1 MFQPKAYDGA
11 RVKESQKL
19 MPSDKS
25 KSDPKNWK
33 PATKLVRGG
42 TMRSQFGETSEAI
55 FLTSGYA
62 YDSPEQAAARMTGDE
77 EGYVYSRYGNPTN
90 QMLADRLAMI
100 EGAETCR
107 VTSSGMGAIS
117 SAMIAPCSAGDR
129 VVAATALFGSCRHIC
144 STILP
149 RYGVET
155 EFVNG
160 SDLEAWKRALSKPT
174 RLVLIESPS
183 NPLLEAVDI
192 AAVAELAHAAGAKLV
207 VDNVFATPIL
217 QKPLEMGADVIVY
230 SATKHMDG
238 QGRVLCGA
246 ILGDS
251 EFIEEH
257 IDPWLRHTGPAAS
270 PFNAWV
276 VLKGLETMDLRVRQ
290 ASRNAAQVADALAKH
305 PNIAAVRYPGRS
317 DHPHFDVHQ
326 KQMEMGGTLIAFSV
340 KGARAE
346 VFKMLNALNLV
357 DVSNNLGDTK
367 SLACHPA
374 STTHRALTED
384 EQIEMGLDESWVRL
398 SVGLEDADDLIADL
412 SAALDV
418 L

>member
-1 MFQPKAYDGA
+1 MTK
-11 RVKESQKL
+11 R
-19 MPSDKS
+19 S
-25 KSDPKNWK
+25 KDWAL
-33 PATKLVRGG
+33 ATKLVREG
-42 TMRSQFGETSEAI
+42 TMRSQFGETSEAM

-62 YDSPEQAAARMTGDE
+62 YDSAEQAAARMSGDE

-90 QMLADRLAMI
+90 QMLAERLAAL

-107 VTSSGMGAIS
+107 VTASGMGAIS
-117 SAMIAPCSAGDR
+117 SAMIVPCSVGDR
-129 VVAATALFGSCRHIC
+129 VVAASALFGSCRHIC

-155 EFVNG
+155 KFVNG
-160 SDLEAWKRALSKPT
+160 SDMDAWKKALSKPT

-192 AAVAELAHAAGAKLV
+192 AAVAELAHAAGALLV

-217 QKPLEMGADVIVY
+217 QRPLELGADIAVY

-238 QGRVLCGA
+238 QGRVLLGA
-246 ILGDS
+246 ILGKS

-290 ASRNAAQVADALAKH
+290 ASTNAARIADTIAAH
-305 PNIAAVRYPGRS
+305 PNVQAVRYPGRS
-317 DHPHFDVHQ
+317 DHPHHAVHK
-326 KQMEMGGTLIAFSV
+326 KQMTQGGSLIAFSV

-346 VFKMLNALNLV
+346 AFKVLNSLELI
-357 DVSNNLGDTK
+357 DISNNLGDTK
-367 SLACHPA
+367 SLACHPC
-374 STTHRALTED
+374 STTHRALSEE
-384 EQIEMGLDESWVRL
+384 EQAEMGLDESWIRL
-398 SVGLEDADDLIADL
+398 SVGLEDAGDLETDLL
-412 SAALDV
+412 SALSAL
-418 L
+418 

>member
-1 MFQPKAYDGA
+1 MTK
-11 RVKESQKL
+11 R
-19 MPSDKS
+19 SD
-25 KSDPKNWK
+25 DWAL
-33 PATKLVRGG
+33 ATKLVRQG
-42 TMRSQFGETSEAI
+42 TMRSEFGETSEAM

-62 YDSPEQAAARMTGDE
+62 YASAEQAAARMAGDE

-90 QMLADRLAMI
+90 QMLAERLAAL

-107 VTSSGMGAIS
+107 VTASGMGAIS
-117 SAMIAPCSAGDR
+117 SAMIAPCSTGDR
-129 VVAATALFGSCRHIC
+129 VVAASALFGSCRHIC

-160 SDLEAWKRALSKPT
+160 SDLDAWKKALSKPT

-192 AAVAELAHAAGAKLV
+192 AAVAELAHQAGALLV
-207 VDNVFATPIL
+207 VDNVFATPVL
-217 QKPLEMGADVIVY
+217 QKPLELGADIAVY

-238 QGRVLCGA
+238 QGRVLLGA
-246 ILGDS
+246 ILGQS

-276 VLKGLETMDLRVRQ
+276 VLKGLETLELRVRQ
-290 ASRNAAQVADALAKH
+290 ACANAAHIADAIANH
-305 PNIAAVRYPGRS
+305 PNIAAVHYPGRA
-317 DHPHFDVHQ
+317 DHPHHAIHA
-326 KQMEMGGTLIAFSV
+326 KQMESGGTLIAFSV

-346 VFKMLNALNLV
+346 AFKVLNSLNLI
-357 DVSNNLGDTK
+357 DISNNLGDTK
-367 SLACHPA
+367 SLACHPC
-374 STTHRALTED
+374 STTHRALTEE
-384 EQIEMGLDESWVRL
+384 EQAEMGLDESWIRL
-398 SVGLEDADDLIADL
+398 SVGLEDAGDVTADL
-412 SAALDV
+412 TDALNA

>member
-1 MFQPKAYDGA
+1 MTDRRTAW
-11 RVKESQKL
+11 KE
-19 MPSDKS
+19 
-25 KSDPKNWK
+25 
-33 PATKLVRGG
+33 ATKLVRGG
-42 TMRSQFGETSEAI
+42 TLRSSFGETSEAM

-62 YDSPEQAAARMTGDE
+62 YDSAEQAAARMSGDE

-90 QMLADRLAMI
+90 QMLAERLALL

-129 VVAATALFGSCRHIC
+129 VVAASALFGSCRHIC

-155 EFVNG
+155 EFVSG
-160 SDLEAWKRALSKPT
+160 ADLTAWERALSKPT

-183 NPLLEAVDI
+183 NPLLDAVDI

-217 QKPLEMGADVIVY
+217 QKSFELGADVVVY

-238 QGRVLCGA
+238 QGRVLAGA

-251 EFIEEH
+251 DFIEEY
-257 IDPWLRHTGPAAS
+257 IDPWLRHTGPACS

-276 VLKGLETMDLRVRQ
+276 VLKGLETLELRVRQ
-290 ASRNAAQVADALAKH
+290 ASANAAQLADILADH
-305 PNIAAVRYPGRS
+305 PNVAAVRYPKRS
-317 DHPHFDVHQ
+317 DHPHFDIHD
-326 KQMEMGGTLIAFSV
+326 KQMSAGGTLVAFSV
-340 KGARAE
+340 KGARSE
-346 VFKMLNALNLV
+346 VFRVLNALELI
-357 DVSNNLGDTK
+357 DISNNLGDVK

-374 STTHRALTED
+374 STTHRALSAE
-384 EQIEMGLDESWVRL
+384 EQADMGLDESWIRL
-398 SVGLEDADDLIADL
+398 SVGLEDVRDLQADL
-412 SAALDV
+412 QTALDS

>member
-1 MFQPKAYDGA
+1 MTK
-11 RVKESQKL
+11 R
-19 MPSDKS
+19 S
-25 KSDPKNWK
+25 KDWAL
-33 PATKLVRGG
+33 ATKLVREG
-42 TMRSQFGETSEAI
+42 TMRSQFGETSEAM

-62 YDSPEQAAARMTGDE
+62 YDSAEQAAARMSGDE

-90 QMLADRLAMI
+90 QMLAERLTAL

-107 VTSSGMGAIS
+107 VTASGMGAIS

-129 VVAATALFGSCRHIC
+129 VVAASALFGSCRQIC

-160 SDLEAWKRALSKPT
+160 SDMDAWKKALSKPT

-192 AAVAELAHAAGAKLV
+192 AAVAELAHAAGALLV

-217 QKPLEMGADVIVY
+217 QRPLELGADIAVY

-238 QGRVLCGA
+238 QGRVLLGA
-246 ILGDS
+246 ILGKS

-290 ASRNAAQVADALAKH
+290 ASTNAARIADTIAAH
-305 PNIAAVRYPGRS
+305 PNIQAVRYPGRP
-317 DHPHFDVHQ
+317 DHPDYDIHK
-326 KQMEMGGTLIAFSV
+326 KQMTQGGSLIAFSV

-346 VFKMLNALNLV
+346 AFMVLNSLELI
-357 DVSNNLGDTK
+357 DISNNLGDTK
-367 SLACHPA
+367 SLACHPC
-374 STTHRALTED
+374 STTHRALSEE
-384 EQIEMGLDESWVRL
+384 EQAEMGLDESWIRL
-398 SVGLEDADDLIADL
+398 SVGLEDAGDLETDLL
-412 SAALDV
+412 SALSAL
-418 L
+418 